1 MESAMKLALTLALAL
16 CLALAIGATRWLRP
30 AESEPMAALPATGA
44 PNPEGRA
51 QESTRSELEL
61 LVARVAMLE
70 DRLGDLE
77 GELELLRSS
86 VERRPAET
94 AAELAAG
101 APAERGEFT
110 EAERQAMAAI
120 LARARE
126 EEALRRAEERA
137 VREEELLLERARH
150 VAVELALPPAD
161 EARLALHLRE
171 EARRRE
177 AILERWRAEELDR
190 ELLAAELLALR
201 DWSEQHLAATFGA
214 DLAARIRQAERP
226 RRGHVPG
233 EVEAS
238 TGVSHDD

>member
-1 MESAMKLALTLALAL
+1 
-16 CLALAIGATRWLRP
+16 
-30 AESEPMAALPATGA
+30 
-44 PNPEGRA
+44 
-51 QESTRSELEL
+51 
-61 LVARVAMLE
+61 MLE
-70 DRLGDLE
+70 DRLGDIE
-77 GELELLRSS
+77 GQLELLRSS

-101 APAERGEFT
+101 AAAERGEFT

-137 VREEELLLERARH
+137 AREEELLLDRAHH

-177 AILERWRAEELDR
+177 AILERWRAEEPDR

-201 DWSEQHLAATFGA
+201 DWSEQHLALTFGA
-214 DLAARIRQAERP
+214 DLAARIRQAERA

-233 EVEAS
+233 EVEAL
-238 TGVSHDD
+238 TGLPHDD